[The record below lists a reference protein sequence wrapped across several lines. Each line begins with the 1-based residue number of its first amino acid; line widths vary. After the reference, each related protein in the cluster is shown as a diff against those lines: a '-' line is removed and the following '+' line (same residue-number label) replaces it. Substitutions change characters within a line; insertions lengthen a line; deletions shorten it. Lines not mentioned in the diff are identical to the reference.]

1 MNRSDKQQVR
11 TIEWILFGSLL
22 SRKDAKEVCKKLHE
36 LEWVEANCSRTMAR
50 LITAIAIEKD
60 ELKTIDEIIESFGR
74 LVKHKRKRQ
83 DEILVMFLEMCRERE
98 KVGLATSIDYA
109 SRLGEPS
116 EVLTKRLATA
126 LESTEWEKK

>member
-1 MNRSDKQQVR
+1 
-11 TIEWILFGSLL
+11 
-22 SRKDAKEVCKKLHE
+22 
-36 LEWVEANCSRTMAR
+36 MAR

-98 KVGLATSIDYA
+98 KVMVSFNPQLFTY
-109 SRLGEPS
+109 
-116 EVLTKRLATA
+116 
-126 LESTEWEKK
+126 KK